1 MNAEIEN
8 FAFMVWSAYVYRYQ
22 ANKSGGLGNGADTV
36 QKQMADQDDELS
48 KIDTPDKHNESD
60 LFDENGIK
68 DDDVLDRVTK
78 RFSRIVPLD
87 KINVLLLCD
96 MSHKHASIEQ
106 FEPMQGEFDK
116 GMDGEEE

>member
-1 MNAEIEN
+1 MI
-8 FAFMVWSAYVYRYQ
+8 WSAYTYRYQ
-22 ANKSGGLGNGADTV
+22 PHKSGGLGNGADTV

-48 KIDTPDKHNESD
+48 KIDTPDKHHESD

-78 RFSRIVPLD
+78 RFSRIVPID

-106 FEPMQGEFDK
+106 FEPMQGEFN
-116 GMDGEEE
+116 